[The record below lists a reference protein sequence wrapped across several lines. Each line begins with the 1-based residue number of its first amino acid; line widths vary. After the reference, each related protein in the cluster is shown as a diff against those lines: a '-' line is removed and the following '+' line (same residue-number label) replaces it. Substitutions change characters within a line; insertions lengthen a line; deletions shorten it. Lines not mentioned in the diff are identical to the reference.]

1 VKIYIVGISCV
12 GKTTIGKLLADYL
25 NFAFYDLDAE
35 VEKYYQK
42 PIEIIQSEC
51 LTMNGYREKA
61 SVVLDLL
68 FNTPENAVISG
79 VPSGLQNAYLQ
90 VYKKYKKEIDIKS
103 VLIID
108 SPENILK
115 RLTFYDENSKLLDI
129 ELNEDQ
135 KQKYR
140 KKNRGDWN
148 YFKKSLSRADLQIN
162 IENVGLSQ
170 IPGLIVEELN
180 RIDDK
185 LQCDGTDN
193 IKL

>member
-1 VKIYIVGISCV
+1 MKIYIVGISCV

-68 FNTPENAVISG
+68 LKTPENAVISG

-108 SPENILK
+108 STENILK
-115 RLTFYDENSKLLDI
+115 RLTFYDENSKLMDI
-129 ELNEDQ
+129 ELDEDQ